1 MPENK
6 DLSLKKTRIFPIGD
20 LAYYQKDVKEFIKR
34 RLERIDLI
42 IKLYPHKSGEELAG
56 QLKEDLMNDAG
67 KELIEVEDA
76 RE

>member
-1 MPENK
+1 MPSK
-6 DLSLKKTRIFPIGD
+6 DEDFNLSKKIEDMIGD
-20 LAYYQKDVKEFIKR
+20 SHPSSLWLKVKDVKEFIKR

-67 KELIEVEDA
+67 EKLK
-76 RE
+76 